1 MACRALPSPLRLY
14 CCLLPR
20 RRRVGIGGVAGAGPY
35 QVWMVVASK
44 TEALNCGVIARDN
57 SAVARRAARH
67 EHPSTAPSPRSPLRA
82 GARLLGAS
90 KALHPAKAT
99 PFLRN
104 LYATMVQNMMRGVL
118 LAASLHCARGNA
130 HEPTRAPT
138 TQAAA
143 PTPRPTM
150 TDRRGGKADEIPV
163 RAAAFA
169 AAGFAALGLIAAA
182 VWHESRVERVGPSSP
197 SLPRG
202 LARKRCG
209 TPRLG
214 WHAWTPRLAQPRAPR
229 GRLLPSRSR
238 VRPTATQHWYQNAG
252 TAPRPPRR
260 PTPTNSR
267 RTPRARLHS

>member
-1 MACRALPSPLRLY
+1 MTPKRVLR
-14 CCLLPR
+14 
-20 RRRVGIGGVAGAGPY
+20 GI
-35 QVWMVVASK
+35 
-44 TEALNCGVIARDN
+44 LF
-57 SAVARRAARH
+57 AV
-67 EHPSTAPSPRSPLRA
+67 SLA
-82 GARLLGAS
+82 GARA
-90 KALHPAKAT
+90 
-99 PFLRN
+99 
-104 LYATMVQNMMRGVL
+104 
-118 LAASLHCARGNA
+118 NA
-130 HEPTRAPT
+130 HAPTTAPTRAAAPAPT
-138 TQAAA
+138 TQP

-229 GRLLPSRSR
+229 GRLLPSCSR
-238 VRPTATQHWYQNAG
+238 VRPTATITVTAQVPPQGRQEDLRQPTPDAHQGPGFTASKAG
-252 TAPRPPRR
+252 AAPPAPEHAARRGELLPAPPPPRL
-260 PTPTNSR
+260 
-267 RTPRARLHS
+267 RLD

>member
-1 MACRALPSPLRLY
+1 
-14 CCLLPR
+14 
-20 RRRVGIGGVAGAGPY
+20 
-35 QVWMVVASK
+35 
-44 TEALNCGVIARDN
+44 
-57 SAVARRAARH
+57 
-67 EHPSTAPSPRSPLRA
+67 
-82 GARLLGAS
+82 
-90 KALHPAKAT
+90 
-99 PFLRN
+99 
-104 LYATMVQNMMRGVL
+104 MVQDHLLRGIL

-138 TQAAA
+138 TPAAA

-229 GRLLPSRSR
+229 GRLLPF
-238 VRPTATQHWYQNAG
+238 
-252 TAPRPPRR
+252 
-260 PTPTNSR
+260 
-267 RTPRARLHS
+267 

>member
-1 MACRALPSPLRLY
+1 
-14 CCLLPR
+14 
-20 RRRVGIGGVAGAGPY
+20 
-35 QVWMVVASK
+35 
-44 TEALNCGVIARDN
+44 
-57 SAVARRAARH
+57 
-67 EHPSTAPSPRSPLRA
+67 
-82 GARLLGAS
+82 
-90 KALHPAKAT
+90 
-99 PFLRN
+99 
-104 LYATMVQNMMRGVL
+104 MVQNIMCGVL

-130 HEPTRAPT
+130 HAPTSAPTRA
-138 TQAAA
+138 AATRH

-150 TDRRGGKADEIPV
+150 TDRRGGDSAEIPV

-238 VRPTATQHWYQNAG
+238 VRATATVTVAAQVPPQGRQEDLRQPTPDAHQGPGFTVSKTSKTPPAPEH
-252 TAPRPPRR
+252 APRRGVLLPPPPPPRL
-260 PTPTNSR
+260 
-267 RTPRARLHS
+267 RLD

>member
-1 MACRALPSPLRLY
+1 
-14 CCLLPR
+14 
-20 RRRVGIGGVAGAGPY
+20 
-35 QVWMVVASK
+35 
-44 TEALNCGVIARDN
+44 
-57 SAVARRAARH
+57 
-67 EHPSTAPSPRSPLRA
+67 
-82 GARLLGAS
+82 
-90 KALHPAKAT
+90 
-99 PFLRN
+99 
-104 LYATMVQNMMRGVL
+104 MVQNHLLRGVL
-118 LAASLHCARGNA
+118 LAASLHCARGDA

-138 TQAAA
+138 TTTQP

-150 TDRRGGKADEIPV
+150 TDRRSGDGDEIPV

-229 GRLLPSRSR
+229 GRLLPYMPP
-238 VRPTATQHWYQNAG
+238 RPRDRHPHRHRTG

>member
-1 MACRALPSPLRLY
+1 
-14 CCLLPR
+14 
-20 RRRVGIGGVAGAGPY
+20 
-35 QVWMVVASK
+35 
-44 TEALNCGVIARDN
+44 
-57 SAVARRAARH
+57 
-67 EHPSTAPSPRSPLRA
+67 
-82 GARLLGAS
+82 
-90 KALHPAKAT
+90 
-99 PFLRN
+99 
-104 LYATMVQNMMRGVL
+104 MVQNLLRGVL
-118 LAASLHCARGNA
+118 LAAGLHCARGNA
-130 HEPTRAPT
+130 HEPTRAPTT

-229 GRLLPSRSR
+229 GRLLPFCPR
-238 VRPTATQHWYQNAG
+238 VRATATITVTTQVPPQGRQEDLRQPTPDAHQGPGFTVSETSETPPAAEHAARRG
-252 TAPRPPRR
+252 ELLPAPPPPRL
-260 PTPTNSR
+260 
-267 RTPRARLHS
+267 RLD

>member
-1 MACRALPSPLRLY
+1 
-14 CCLLPR
+14 
-20 RRRVGIGGVAGAGPY
+20 
-35 QVWMVVASK
+35 
-44 TEALNCGVIARDN
+44 
-57 SAVARRAARH
+57 
-67 EHPSTAPSPRSPLRA
+67 
-82 GARLLGAS
+82 
-90 KALHPAKAT
+90 
-99 PFLRN
+99 
-104 LYATMVQNMMRGVL
+104 MVQNHLLRGVL

-138 TQAAA
+138 TTTQP

-150 TDRRGGKADEIPV
+150 TDRRSGDGDEIPV

-229 GRLLPSRSR
+229 GRL
-238 VRPTATQHWYQNAG
+238 RPF
-252 TAPRPPRR
+252 
-260 PTPTNSR
+260 
-267 RTPRARLHS
+267 

>member
-1 MACRALPSPLRLY
+1 
-14 CCLLPR
+14 
-20 RRRVGIGGVAGAGPY
+20 
-35 QVWMVVASK
+35 
-44 TEALNCGVIARDN
+44 
-57 SAVARRAARH
+57 
-67 EHPSTAPSPRSPLRA
+67 
-82 GARLLGAS
+82 
-90 KALHPAKAT
+90 
-99 PFLRN
+99 
-104 LYATMVQNMMRGVL
+104 MVQNHLLRGVL

-138 TQAAA
+138 TTTQP

-150 TDRRGGKADEIPV
+150 TDRRSGDGDEIPV

-229 GRLLPSRSR
+229 GRLLPFCPR
-238 VRPTATQHWYQNAG
+238 VRPTATLTVAAQVPPQGRQEDLRQPAPDAHQGPGVTVSETSETPPAPQHAARRG
-252 TAPRPPRR
+252 VLLPPPPPPRL
-260 PTPTNSR
+260 
-267 RTPRARLHS
+267 RLD

>member
-1 MACRALPSPLRLY
+1 MF
-14 CCLLPR
+14 
-20 RRRVGIGGVAGAGPY
+20 
-35 QVWMVVASK
+35 
-44 TEALNCGVIARDN
+44 
-57 SAVARRAARH
+57 
-67 EHPSTAPSPRSPLRA
+67 
-82 GARLLGAS
+82 
-90 KALHPAKAT
+90 AKAT
-99 PFLRN
+99 ANRLSYGEQRTVSTPPTASAPQPLDRGARWGKSKYPFQSFLRF
-104 LYATMVQNMMRGVL
+104 YAPTMTQKRFLRYAM

-138 TQAAA
+138 TQTSP

-229 GRLLPSRSR
+229 GRLLPF
-238 VRPTATQHWYQNAG
+238 
-252 TAPRPPRR
+252 
-260 PTPTNSR
+260 
-267 RTPRARLHS
+267 

>member
-1 MACRALPSPLRLY
+1 MT
-14 CCLLPR
+14 
-20 RRRVGIGGVAGAGPY
+20 
-35 QVWMVVASK
+35 Q
-44 TEALNCGVIARDN
+44 N
-57 SAVARRAARH
+57 
-67 EHPSTAPSPRSPLRA
+67 
-82 GARLLGAS
+82 RLLC
-90 KALHPAKAT
+90 
-99 PFLRN
+99 
-104 LYATMVQNMMRGVL
+104 GVL
-118 LAASLHCARGNA
+118 LAASLYCARGNA

-138 TQAAA
+138 TTQAEA

-163 RAAAFA
+163 RAAALA

-229 GRLLPSRSR
+229 GRLLPF
-238 VRPTATQHWYQNAG
+238 
-252 TAPRPPRR
+252 
-260 PTPTNSR
+260 
-267 RTPRARLHS
+267 

>member
-1 MACRALPSPLRLY
+1 M
-14 CCLLPR
+14 
-20 RRRVGIGGVAGAGPY
+20 
-35 QVWMVVASK
+35 W
-44 TEALNCGVIARDN
+44 
-57 SAVARRAARH
+57 
-67 EHPSTAPSPRSPLRA
+67 
-82 GARLLGAS
+82 
-90 KALHPAKAT
+90 
-99 PFLRN
+99 
-104 LYATMVQNMMRGVL
+104 RGVL

-138 TQAAA
+138 TQP

-229 GRLLPSRSR
+229 GRLLPSCSR
-238 VRPTATQHWYQNAG
+238 VRPTTTITVTTQV
-252 TAPRPPRR
+252 PPQGRQEDLR
-260 PTPTNSR
+260 QPTPDAHQGPGFTVSKAGATTSKNSLAIHRLAR
-267 RTPRARLHS
+267 RHAHGAGERRERESEGENELHDEFRPACSDALFEAGPAFATARDGGAFSASVRV

>member
-1 MACRALPSPLRLY
+1 M
-14 CCLLPR
+14 
-20 RRRVGIGGVAGAGPY
+20 
-35 QVWMVVASK
+35 VASK
-44 TEALNCGVIARDN
+44 TEGRNCGVIARDN
-57 SAVARRAARH
+57 SAVARRAAH
-67 EHPSTAPSPRSPLRA
+67 HGHPPTAPSPHSPLRA
-82 GARLLGAS
+82 GARRAET
-90 KALHPAKAT
+90 AKHCILQRPQSFFVFPT
-99 PFLRN
+99 
-104 LYATMVQNMMRGVL
+104 YTMVQNLLRGVL
-118 LAASLHCARGNA
+118 LAAGLHCARGNA
-130 HEPTRAPT
+130 HEPTRAPTT

-229 GRLLPSRSR
+229 GRLLPF
-238 VRPTATQHWYQNAG
+238 
-252 TAPRPPRR
+252 
-260 PTPTNSR
+260 
-267 RTPRARLHS
+267 

>member
-1 MACRALPSPLRLY
+1 MAHK
-14 CCLLPR
+14 
-20 RRRVGIGGVAGAGPY
+20 
-35 QVWMVVASK
+35 VVASK
-44 TEALNCGVIARDN
+44 TEARNCGVIARDN

-67 EHPSTAPSPRSPLRA
+67 EHPPTAPSPHSPLRA
-82 GARLLGAS
+82 GARRAET
-90 KALHPAKAT
+90 AKHCILQRPQSFFVFPT
-99 PFLRN
+99 
-104 LYATMVQNMMRGVL
+104 YTMVQNLLRGVL

-130 HEPTRAPT
+130 HEPTRAPTT

-229 GRLLPSRSR
+229 GRLLPF
-238 VRPTATQHWYQNAG
+238 
-252 TAPRPPRR
+252 
-260 PTPTNSR
+260 
-267 RTPRARLHS
+267 

>member
-1 MACRALPSPLRLY
+1 
-14 CCLLPR
+14 
-20 RRRVGIGGVAGAGPY
+20 
-35 QVWMVVASK
+35 
-44 TEALNCGVIARDN
+44 
-57 SAVARRAARH
+57 
-67 EHPSTAPSPRSPLRA
+67 
-82 GARLLGAS
+82 
-90 KALHPAKAT
+90 
-99 PFLRN
+99 
-104 LYATMVQNMMRGVL
+104 MVQNLLHGLL

-138 TQAAA
+138 TQAPP

-150 TDRRGGKADEIPV
+150 TDRRGGDGDEIPV

-229 GRLLPSRSR
+229 GRLLPSCSR
-238 VRPTATQHWYQNAG
+238 VRPTATITV
-252 TAPRPPRR
+252 TAQVPPQGRQEDLR
-260 PTPTNSR
+260 QPTPDAHQGPGFTVSKTSAAPPAPEHAAR
-267 RTPRARLHS
+267 RGKLL

>member
-1 MACRALPSPLRLY
+1 
-14 CCLLPR
+14 
-20 RRRVGIGGVAGAGPY
+20 
-35 QVWMVVASK
+35 
-44 TEALNCGVIARDN
+44 
-57 SAVARRAARH
+57 
-67 EHPSTAPSPRSPLRA
+67 
-82 GARLLGAS
+82 
-90 KALHPAKAT
+90 
-99 PFLRN
+99 
-104 LYATMVQNMMRGVL
+104 MVQNLLHGLL

-150 TDRRGGKADEIPV
+150 TDRRGGDSAEIPV

-229 GRLLPSRSR
+229 GRLLPSCSR
-238 VRPTATQHWYQNAG
+238 VRPTATITV
-252 TAPRPPRR
+252 TAQVPPQGRQEDLR
-260 PTPTNSR
+260 QPTPDAHQGPGFTVSETSKTPPAPEHAARRSMRAVLRASFFVWSR
-267 RTPRARLHS
+267 RIWRPQDCFPWHMMNRMP